1 MVFRRAL
8 FVRVL
13 ELAGDMGLLRLG
25 TVGLDGT
32 KIHANAS
39 RHSAQSWEPLGR
51 ARNFDSEEMSIDR
64 RRR

>member
-1 MVFRRAL
+1 
-8 FVRVL
+8 
-13 ELAGDMGLLRLG
+13 MGLLRLG

-39 RHSAQSWEPLGR
+39 RHSAHSEPPGR
-51 ARNFDSEEMSIDR
+51 ARNFHSEETSVDR